1 MDSAALTSLTPL
13 FDEIDKWVE
22 LAPLLPVI
30 VSLELVLSADN
41 AVALAAISK
50 KLKDKESRV
59 LALNFG
65 IFISLIFRVLLIIF
79 AQYILRYSQIK
90 LLGEILLILASL
102 YSCVSFFS
110 GIAGLFS
117 GKKRW
122 QAIFGIL
129 LSIPGMIMTYLLIRY
144 GFDLFD
150 VRVKEA
156 IIDIFNF

>member
-1 MDSAALTSLTPL
+1 MKRNLFFILCFFPFLMEASFPVTDEYFVSPEDNRYEVFNNDFANVSYYFGKIMYFIGSAGLFMRYAAGFHVHFMDLHVT
-13 FDEIDKWVE
+13 
-22 LAPLLPVI
+22 
-30 VSLELVLSADN
+30 DN
-41 AVALAAISK
+41 T
-50 KLKDKESRV
+50 
-59 LALNFG
+59 
-65 IFISLIFRVLLIIF
+65 
-79 AQYILRYSQIK
+79 SQIK